1 VRASVFFY
9 VVSARKEEW
18 VLLGGF
24 GIMYAQIELP

>member
-1 VRASVFFY
+1 MGVSPFFFY

-24 GIMYAQIELP
+24 GIMYA